1 MKLIT
6 KMLIKNICNIF
17 ISVQLSFISNADSN
31 NSLIC
36 TFIGINGVGKTSI
49 IKKLGAKV
57 TEEQKITHNKELQ
70 IDGEVITDN
79 EEKFYVKYLE
89 YDYNNLQ
96 NDQLSL
102 QFKNSDLVFFIYS
115 KDNENSYNELKD
127 FIINTLEDKDIESGK
142 YYLIGNKSDYKNGTI
157 NERINDDL
165 ATFKSS
171 HKIVDFDVSAT
182 LGKNIIGIKNIIINH
197 AKEKYN
203 NSVKMME
210 KKEKGMQLCSTYKLS
225 S

>member
-17 ISVQLSFISNADSN
+17 ILVQLSFISNADIN

-36 TFIGINGVGKTSI
+36 TFVGNKGVGKTSI
-49 IKKLGAKV
+49 IEKLGAKV

>member
-17 ISVQLSFISNADSN
+17 ILVQLSFISNADIN
-31 NSLIC
+31 NILIC
-36 TFIGINGVGKTSI
+36 TFIGIKGVGKTSI
-49 IKKLGAKV
+49 IEKLGARV
-57 TEEQKITHNKELQ
+57 TEDQKNQHNTELQ
-70 IDGEVITDN
+70 IDGEVTTDN
-79 EEKFYVKYLE
+79 GEKFYVKYLE

-115 KDNENSYNELKD
+115 KTDENSYNDLKD
-127 FIINTLEDKDIESGK
+127 FIINTLKDKDIESGK
-142 YYLIGNKSDYKNGTI
+142 YYIIGNKSDYKNGTI
-157 NERINDDL
+157 NEMINDDL

-182 LGKNIIGIKNIIINH
+182 LGKNIIDIKNIIINH

-203 NSVKMME
+203 NSVE
-210 KKEKGMQLCSTYKLS
+210 KIHKREPGMQLCSTYKLS